1 MPKSL
6 AGLIL
11 MASALLAQTPPAT
24 LQFEVASIRPA
35 GSLTAQAA
43 SGKFHIGMN
52 IDAARVDIGSMSLLD
67 LICTAYKV
75 KPYQVTG
82 PDWIKAQRFD
92 ILAKMP
98 DGASKDQVPEMLQAL
113 LADRFKL
120 TIHRDSKEQP
130 VYALVVAKGGPK
142 LKESPPEL
150 DPPPAAADK
159 TEDKKEDK
167 GAITIGTDKGPV
179 SVSRDGQGAV
189 VKGGPMGTTRMTM
202 GPNGVMRMESSKV
215 TMANFADIISRFVD
229 RPVVDMTELKGSY
242 QIGLDLSMDD
252 IRNMA
257 RSAGMA
263 LPAQGPGAESG
274 KSPADAASEPSGTSI
289 FATIQQLGL
298 KLESRKSPL
307 DMIVIDHAEKTPTEN

>member
-1 MPKSL
+1 
-6 AGLIL
+6 
-11 MASALLAQTPPAT
+11 
-24 LQFEVASIRPA
+24 
-35 GSLTAQAA
+35 
-43 SGKFHIGMN
+43 
-52 IDAARVDIGSMSLLD
+52 
-67 LICTAYKV
+67 
-75 KPYQVTG
+75 
-82 PDWIKAQRFD
+82 
-92 ILAKMP
+92 
-98 DGASKDQVPEMLQAL
+98 
-113 LADRFKL
+113 
-120 TIHRDSKEQP
+120 
-130 VYALVVAKGGPK
+130 
-142 LKESPPEL
+142 
-150 DPPPAAADK
+150 
-159 TEDKKEDK
+159 
-167 GAITIGTDKGPV
+167 
-179 SVSRDGQGAV
+179 
-189 VKGGPMGTTRMTM
+189 MTM